1 MNAKILQTSKI
12 VIFILIGILLSGCSL
27 FGKKPITIVTEPT
40 EKVRLEL
47 PDLEPLSP
55 LSVNWVIVTPDNAEE
70 VFNELKNSGQDVV
83 LFSLTDDNYEFLS
96 MNLQEVIQ
104 YIVSQKLI
112 IKSYKDYY
120 EPAAVENINN

>member
-55 LSVNWVIVTPDNAEE
+55 LPVNWIIITPDNAED

-96 MNLQEVIQ
+96 I
-104 YIVSQKLI
+104 
-112 IKSYKDYY
+112 
-120 EPAAVENINN
+120 